1 MPTVNAESTPDDSGG
16 DSAAGPVT
24 AATERV
30 LATASGLDDTAL
42 RGPSLCASWTRA
54 HVLAHLARNADALTN
69 LLTWARTGTET
80 FAYPSAESRAGDI
93 EAGAGRSPQELVDD
107 LQASAERFTKAVMEM
122 PDHGWERR
130 VHPRA
135 GGEGEPVPGRRVL
148 WLRLLELEL
157 HHVDLDAGYT
167 PADWPDSFV
176 RRALDDTV
184 RAFSRRDDV
193 PSVALA
199 VDGRPTEHL
208 GTDARITVAG
218 PARPVLG
225 WLTGRGGTA
234 ELTVD
239 PPDAGLPALPAWS

>member
-1 MPTVNAESTPDDSGG
+1 MTSVNAESTPDDSGG

-24 AATERV
+24 AATDRV
-30 LATASGLDDTAL
+30 LATAAGLDEAAL
-42 RGPSLCASWTRA
+42 RGPSLCAPWTRA
-54 HVLAHLARNADALTN
+54 HVLTHLARNADALVN

-80 FAYPSAESRAGDI
+80 FAYPSAESRAADI
-93 EAGAGRSPQELVDD
+93 EAGAARPPGELVED
-107 LQASAERFTKAVMEM
+107 LYTSAERFTKAVMDM

-135 GGEGEPVPGRRVL
+135 GGEGDPVPGRRVL

-184 RAFSRRDDV
+184 RAFGRRDDV
-193 PSVALA
+193 PAVAVA

-208 GTDARITVAG
+208 GTETRVTVAG
-218 PARPVLG
+218 PARPMLG
-225 WLTGRGGTA
+225 WLTGRGGGA

-239 PPDAGLPALPAWS
+239 PSDARLPVLPPWS